1 MNSRLSVLSLALLSM
16 VSALAPGRVVAAS
29 SEPSAVRVRVVMV
42 DARLRSAFIQRATGF
57 DRSPPP
63 ATFAARQRELRDHF
77 DAVLSLLVAN
87 TPRSLETALDRLEQR
102 RGEDWSNDERVMWRQ
117 RLAEERLTNVRR
129 LHRYQ
134 RRGLFPINQHVAD
147 RAAPVFV
154 DNYDTACAVG
164 HLMRESGWSEEV
176 AAIQAENNLVYVTDV
191 AEGPVVEWVAT
202 SGLTQEEAAIIQP
215 AYGITPPAEAGI
227 TFGAGGGVEVRGVR
241 YDHFEVYD
249 PSEGSVAVP
258 DLVIAKAAE
267 VVFSRPPGPGGF
279 VNVSPGENS
288 LGAGIRYGTAW
299 AGDTP
304 NAPLYDRWLMVTP
317 NLGQTQPGQYSLTGY
332 EFEVAAQNPRERID
346 SITLVSDYVIGHW
359 AFPYYRGGHG
369 FAGFEVW
376 SESNELLGSG
386 SIEDAAF
393 TYLLD
398 GRQVASFA
406 PQQRVKVRV
415 GVFAWDGFAV
425 TGLGHEVNLI
435 SVPEAS
441 SLAMSVIMLCLV
453 APLCRACAS
462 RGKKQQERPA
472 I

>member
-164 HLMRESGWSEEV
+164 HLMREAGWGEEV

-191 AEGPVVEWVAT
+191 SEGQVVEWVAT

-227 TFGAGGGVEVRGVR
+227 LFGAGGGLEVRGVR
-241 YDHFEVYD
+241 YDHFEV
-249 PSEGSVAVP
+249 SEDLPGLVAE
-258 DLVIAKAAE
+258 KAFE
-267 VVFSRPPGPGGF
+267 VVLSRPPGSGNF
-279 VNVSPGENS
+279 VDVSPSGDN
-288 LGAGIRYGTAW
+288 LGAAIRFGEAY
-299 AGDTP
+299 AGDGP
-304 NAPLYDRWLMVTP
+304 PFVPLYDRWLMTSP
-317 NLGQTQPGQYSLTGY
+317 NVGQTLQGQYS
-332 EFEVAAQNPRERID
+332 I
-346 SITLVSDYVIGHW
+346 
-359 AFPYYRGGHG
+359 
-369 FAGFEVW
+369 
-376 SESNELLGSG
+376 
-386 SIEDAAF
+386 
-393 TYLLD
+393 
-398 GRQVASFA
+398 
-406 PQQRVKVRV
+406 V
-415 GVFAWDGFAV
+415 G
-425 TGLGHEVNLI
+425 
-435 SVPEAS
+435 
-441 SLAMSVIMLCLV
+441 
-453 APLCRACAS
+453 
-462 RGKKQQERPA
+462 
-472 I
+472 

>member
-16 VSALAPGRVVAAS
+16 VSALTPGRVVAAS

-215 AYGITPPAEAGI
+215 AYPLDPAFFDGNLADLMNGGSITR
-227 TFGAGGGVEVRGVR
+227 GGLR
-241 YDHFEVYD
+241 Y
-249 PSEGSVAVP
+249 SEFDFSIRRPLFTPVP
-258 DLVIAKAAE
+258 DLSQYYVAMRQGDYYGEGTIDPAFGDWFFMHVPAE
-267 VVFSRPPGPGGF
+267 FTGDSVTWLNFSYR
-279 VNVSPGENS
+279 VEVTRPGEFITAAS
-288 LGAGIRYGTAW
+288 LYNGGNYVFNRGVTSISTVVLSGIH
-299 AGDTP
+299 
-304 NAPLYDRWLMVTP
+304 
-317 NLGQTQPGQYSLTGY
+317 S
-332 EFEVAAQNPRERID
+332 FEVLKLEDTNGFLYGKEDTA
-346 SITLVSDYVIGHW
+346 SIGRTKQLLVSSDVII
-359 AFPYYRGGHG
+359 P
-369 FAGFEVW
+369 
-376 SESNELLGSG
+376 ESGRFDGIVHSFLVVPEPAAIVLVALGS
-386 SIEDAAF
+386 F
-393 TYLLD
+393 WCLLTC
-398 GRQVASFA
+398 RRSLL
-406 PQQRVKVRV
+406 VR
-415 GVFAWDGFAV
+415 G
-425 TGLGHEVNLI
+425 
-435 SVPEAS
+435 
-441 SLAMSVIMLCLV
+441 
-453 APLCRACAS
+453 
-462 RGKKQQERPA
+462 
-472 I
+472 